1 MVPEHLVIAERQN
14 NAMRRRFTTHESA
27 YTYKIGQ
34 IKSLNGIIYILIWA
48 YFILAAIY
56 LGILLIGPKSE
67 SYSFY
72 YKLCVLIVLVIYPY
86 VITPFLMFIYRLIV
100 FIIESAIGNVF
111 SRPDYQ
117 YVIDRSYIPNLFKY

>member
-1 MVPEHLVIAERQN
+1 MNQK
-14 NAMRRRFTTHESA
+14 
-27 YTYKIGQ
+27 KIRN
-34 IKSLNGIIYILIWA
+34 I
-48 YFILAAIY
+48 
-56 LGILLIGPKSE
+56 
-67 SYSFY
+67 YSFY

-86 VITPFLMFIYRLIV
+86 VITPFLMFIYRLIA